1 MPQTGAPSEPV
12 DLSHLATYTGGDAA
26 LNAEV
31 LQLFCDQSATL
42 MCRLL
47 DALDARD
54 QQGWQA
60 VTHSLKG
67 AARGIGAFAL
77 ADAAADAEP
86 GAPGRED
93 ARRAQSLSGPRRPG
107 DRRSALH
114 RSLSGPLVRPAGRH
128 GQLCRSATSFEF
140 GPGFDIALPFRK
152 GARPAG
158 HGSGPALSDA
168 RLSTYMYRDSNL
180 RTTL

>member
-47 DALDARD
+47 DALDARN
-54 QQGWQA
+54 QQGWKA

-77 ADAAADAEP
+77 ADAAADAERAHLAENTP
-86 GAPGRED
+86 AARKAFQALDGQVTAVQHFIRTYLGR
-93 ARRAQSLSGPRRPG
+93 
-107 DRRSALH
+107 
-114 RSLSGPLVRPAGRH
+114 
-128 GQLCRSATSFEF
+128 
-140 GPGFDIALPFRK
+140 
-152 GARPAG
+152 
-158 HGSGPALSDA
+158 
-168 RLSTYMYRDSNL
+168 
-180 RTTL
+180 